1 MSTDYPSFP
10 EESARADQAGHNTSM
25 EQPPSIK
32 TAVLLMR
39 VGAAISALGL
49 VVTLLMLDTFK
60 DLARAQ
66 LEAGTGTFTQA
77 DVDAGY
83 QFLLIAAIAAG
94 LIGIALWL
102 WMASANG
109 KGKKWARIVATVF
122 AAINV
127 LSNVYAI
134 TTDTSPTL
142 SLLVG
147 AASVLVGIAA
157 LVFMYRSDATQFYNA
172 NSAR

>member
-1 MSTDYPSFP
+1 
-10 EESARADQAGHNTSM
+10 
-25 EQPPSIK
+25 
-32 TAVLLMR
+32 
-39 VGAAISALGL
+39 
-49 VVTLLMLDTFK
+49 VV
-60 DLARAQ
+60 
-66 LEAGTGTFTQA
+66 
-77 DVDAGY
+77 
-83 QFLLIAAIAAG
+83 LIAAIAAG
-94 LIGIALWL
+94 VIGIALWL

-127 LSNVYAI
+127 LSFVYAL

>member
-39 VGAAISALGL
+39 VGAAISALSII
-49 VVTLLMLDTFK
+49 VTLIELGAIK
-60 DLARAQ
+60 DQTEENLRT
-66 LEAGTGTFTQA
+66 AGNFTQ
-77 DVDAGY
+77 DQVDSAFQVFVGS
-83 QFLLIAAIAAG
+83 AIVGG

-109 KGKKWARIVATVF
+109 KGKKWARIVATVLGV
-122 AAINV
+122 INV
-127 LSNVYAI
+127 LFFLYGVTAG
-134 TTDTSPTL
+134 TSPIL

>member
-1 MSTDYPSFP
+1 
-10 EESARADQAGHNTSM
+10 
-25 EQPPSIK
+25 
-32 TAVLLMR
+32 MR
-39 VGAAISALGL
+39 VGAAISALSL

-77 DVDAGY
+77 DVDALY
-83 QFLLIAAIAAG
+83 QVVLIAAIAAG
-94 LIGIALWL
+94 VIGVALWL

-127 LSNVYAI
+127 LSFVYAL